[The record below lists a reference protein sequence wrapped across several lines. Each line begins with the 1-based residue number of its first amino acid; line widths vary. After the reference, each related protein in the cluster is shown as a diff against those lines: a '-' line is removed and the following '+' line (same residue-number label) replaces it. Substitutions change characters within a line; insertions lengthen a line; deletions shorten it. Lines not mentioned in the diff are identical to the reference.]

1 MGQSNQRIRSN
12 TYENLQNMMLERQ
25 QAGGAQTGGMAMPPG
40 ATGENPFDSILA
52 SSGEN
57 KGGMFGQS
65 MAQTDFGNLQNTA
78 LGERSENTDGMR
90 PEEEEP
96 EGIDMGPGRATR
108 GRRQR
113 R

>member
-1 MGQSNQRIRSN
+1 MVWQCLPELRVKIPLIQ
-12 TYENLQNMMLERQ
+12 YWPRQ
-25 QAGGAQTGGMAMPPG
+25 ARTKAAC
-40 ATGENPFDSILA
+40 L
-52 SSGEN
+52 
-57 KGGMFGQS
+57 
-65 MAQTDFGNLQNTA
+65 AQTDFGNLQNTA
-78 LGERSENTDGMR
+78 LGERGENTDGMR